1 MITNHSDRNPEKV
14 SEQECYDE
22 RLRPSVV
29 LVSNTR
35 IFADNGR
42 VFSSRGSLSGVQYL
56 HLQSTVETSGSIIWV
71 TGAWRLAAEEESS
84 GIRVHMKSNIGDYKT
99 QHNLSSP
106 VTSEASYREWETG
119 EVVIIFPGEG
129 GQAGMSL

>member
-1 MITNHSDRNPEKV
+1 MITNHSDQNPEKV

-42 VFSSRGSLSGVQYL
+42 VLSARGSLSGVQYL
-56 HLQSTVETSGSIIWV
+56 HLQSNVETSGSIIWV
-71 TGAWRLAAEEESS
+71 TGAWRLAA
-84 GIRVHMKSNIGDYKT
+84 GDYVDMKSNIGDYKT
-99 QHNLSSP
+99 QLNLSSL
-106 VTSEASYREWETG
+106 VTVRLERW
-119 EVVIIFPGEG
+119 
-129 GQAGMSL
+129 